1 MKVFLQSKTSNQQLK
16 SFQMSLVGREVVLGV
31 GGGIAAYKSC
41 ELLRRLQDRGY
52 LITVVPTP
60 SSLNFVGKATWEAL
74 SGRPVNTQVWENVH
88 TVPHI
93 SLAESTNFFVIAPAT
108 ADLIARLAAGRADDL
123 LTNLVLAS
131 DAPKMLVPAMHPSMW
146 LDPAT
151 VANVATLRSRG
162 FMIMDPDV
170 GRLTGKDIGPGRF
183 PEVPSI
189 IERFDELT
197 GNVQDLKGKRVLVTA
212 GGTRE
217 AIDPVRFIG
226 NKSSGK
232 QGIAIALAARN
243 RGAHVHLIAANF
255 DTTSL
260 EGIEVSNVESA
271 ADMHK
276 VLLEQFTTC
285 DILIM
290 SAAVA
295 DAKPKNF
302 SLEKIKKALLGSIE
316 LEENPD
322 LLASV
327 ASSKKNQIVIGFAAE
342 TKDHLQEARRKLE
355 AKGLDL
361 IYVND
366 VTGGAIFGQDQT
378 MGTMLLRNDADIAVK
393 EVSKDALGNL
403 LLDQAIRQLG

>member
-1 MKVFLQSKTSNQQLK
+1 MPLI
-16 SFQMSLVGREVVLGV
+16 GREVVLGV

-52 LITVVPTP
+52 SITVVPTP
-60 SSLNFVGKATWEAL
+60 SSLNFVGKATWGAL

-93 SLAESTNFFVIAPAT
+93 AIAESANFFLIAPAT

-151 VANVATLRSRG
+151 VANVETLRNRG
-162 FMIMDPDV
+162 FLIMDPDV

-183 PEVPSI
+183 PEVPAI
-189 IERFDELT
+189 IERFDSLT

-232 QGIAIALAARN
+232 QGIAVALAARN
-243 RGAHVHLIAANF
+243 RGAQVHLIAANF
-255 DTTSL
+255 DTSDL
-260 EGIEVSNVESA
+260 VGIEVSKVESA
-271 ADMHK
+271 ADMQK
-276 VLLEQFTTC
+276 VLAEQFHQC
-285 DILIM
+285 DILVM

-295 DAKPKNF
+295 DARPKN
-302 SLEKIKKALLGSIE
+302 SSVEKIKKALLGSIE

-322 LLASV
+322 LLASI
-327 ASSKKNQIVIGFAAE
+327 ASTKQNQVIVGFAAE

-366 VTGGAIFGQDQT
+366 VTGGAIFGQDKT
-378 MGTMLLRNDADIAVK
+378 MGTILLRNDADIAVK

>member
-1 MKVFLQSKTSNQQLK
+1 MSQL
-16 SFQMSLVGREVVLGV
+16 GPEIVLGV

-52 LITVVPTP
+52 QVTVVPTP

-74 SGRPVNTQVWENVH
+74 SGRPVNVQVWENVH

-93 SLAESTNFFVIAPAT
+93 SLAEQSEYFVIAPAT

-131 DAPKMLVPAMHPSMW
+131 NSPKMLVPAMHPSMW

-151 VANVATLRSRG
+151 VANVQTLRDRG
-162 FMIMDPDV
+162 FKVMEPDV
-170 GRLTGKDIGPGRF
+170 GRLTGSDEGQGRF
-183 PEVPSI
+183 PETASI
-189 IERFDELT
+189 VKEFDGLT
-197 GNVQDLKGKRVLVTA
+197 GNISDLVGIRVLVTA

-217 AIDPVRFIG
+217 SIDPVRFIG
-226 NKSSGK
+226 NRSSGK
-232 QGIAIALAARN
+232 QGIAIALAAKK
-243 RGAHVHLIAANF
+243 RGALVHLIAANI
-255 DTTSL
+255 DEKDVKGIQTTHVVSTQ
-260 EGIEVSNVESA
+260 EMHEV
-271 ADMHK
+271 
-276 VLLEQFTTC
+276 LTEQFPQC

-295 DAKPKNF
+295 DARPKLVSF
-302 SLEKIKKALLGSIE
+302 EKIKKSLLGTIE
-316 LEENPD
+316 LTPNTD
-322 LLASV
+322 LIAEM
-327 ASSKKNQIVIGFAAE
+327 SKSKTNQLMIGFAAE
-342 TKDHLQEARRKLE
+342 TKDHLQESRRKME
-355 AKGLDL
+355 SKGLDL

-366 VTGGAIFGQDQT
+366 VSGVAIFGKDET
-378 MGTMLLRNDADIAVK
+378 IGTILTRNGADIAVK

>member
-1 MKVFLQSKTSNQQLK
+1 MSQL
-16 SFQMSLVGREVVLGV
+16 GPEIVLGV

-52 LITVVPTP
+52 QVTVVPTP

-74 SGRPVNTQVWENVH
+74 SGRPVNVQVWENVH

-93 SLAESTNFFVIAPAT
+93 SLAEQSEYFVIAPAT

-131 DAPKMLVPAMHPSMW
+131 NSPKMLVPAMHPSMW

-151 VANVATLRSRG
+151 VANVQTLRNRG
-162 FMIMDPDV
+162 FKVMDPEV
-170 GRLTGKDIGPGRF
+170 GRLTGSDEGQGRF
-183 PEVPSI
+183 PETASI
-189 IERFDELT
+189 VKEFDELT
-197 GNVQDLKGKRVLVTA
+197 GNISDLVGKRVLVTA

-217 AIDPVRFIG
+217 NIDPVRFIG
-226 NKSSGK
+226 NRSSGK
-232 QGIAIALAARN
+232 QGIAIALAAKK
-243 RGAHVHLIAANF
+243 RGARVHLIAANI
-255 DTTSL
+255 DEKDVRGIQTTHV
-260 EGIEVSNVESA
+260 VSTQE
-271 ADMHK
+271 MHEA
-276 VLLEQFTTC
+276 LTEQFPQC

-295 DAKPKNF
+295 DARPKLASF
-302 SLEKIKKALLGSIE
+302 EKIKKSLLGTIE
-316 LEENPD
+316 LTPNTD
-322 LLASV
+322 LV
-327 ASSKKNQIVIGFAAE
+327 AEMSKSKTNQLMIGFAAE
-342 TKDHLQEARRKLE
+342 TKDHLQEARRKME
-355 AKGLDL
+355 SKGLDL

-366 VTGGAIFGQDQT
+366 VSGGAIFGKDKT
-378 MGTMLLRNDADIAVK
+378 MGTILTRNGADIAVK